1 MNRTF
6 SGRGMTAMLLV
17 GSVALVGCAQQPSLY
32 QWGNYQPQLRE
43 HFTGGSPEAQ
53 LDVLK
58 ADLQKIQ
65 AKNGAIPPGFY
76 AQMGLLYSSLGDE
89 ELTMRSFENEKALFP
104 ESAPYMDFLMKK
116 KTPEAK

>member
-1 MNRTF
+1 MNLTF
-6 SGRGMTAMLLV
+6 SGRGMAAMLLI
-17 GSVALVGCAQQPSLY
+17 GSMTLGGCAQQPALY

-43 HFTGGSPEAQ
+43 HFNGGSPEAQ
-53 LDVLK
+53 LEVLK

-76 AQMGLLYSSLGDE
+76 AQMGLLYSSQGDE
-89 ELTMRSFENEKALFP
+89 VLTMRSFENEKALFP